1 MGFPRDVLYWLFAEI
16 GVQATETVVWSS
28 AADLMLL
35 ADLLKLLLASRDAW
49 WAARL
54 RPQHPARTTPAAVD
68 VVLSIMDSASIL
80 KVIINIFNPF

>member
-35 ADLLKLLLASRDAW
+35 ADLKLLLASRDAW

-54 RPQHPARTTPAAVD
+54 RPQHPARITPAAVD

>member
-35 ADLLKLLLASRDAW
+35 ADLKLLLASRDAW
-49 WAARL
+49 WAACL
-54 RPQHPARTTPAAVD
+54 RPQHPARTTAAVD
-68 VVLSIMDSASIL
+68 VVLSIMHSASIL